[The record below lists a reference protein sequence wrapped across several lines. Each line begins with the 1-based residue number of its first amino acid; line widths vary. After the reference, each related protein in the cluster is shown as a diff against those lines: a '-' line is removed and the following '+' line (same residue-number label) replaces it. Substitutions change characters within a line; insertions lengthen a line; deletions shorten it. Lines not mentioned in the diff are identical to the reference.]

1 MSTISVSASGSRKI
15 GSQLLRNGIALAVI
29 LLMAGAVDAGE
40 VDPGADARRQ
50 MQRLKVL
57 EGYYSLVV
65 HMSNDSGKTWQQGP
79 AQKVQLRLRH
89 NGLLLEELPLE
100 LSGAGFHMNTYLTF
114 DQYRSV
120 FRKAAIDDVWGVMD
134 IYQGTIVDETLV
146 LTNLESGTLFPV
158 GADTWRGFR
167 LSVPLTAGERTML
180 IEKTDDFG
188 QSWQPAFKSVYTPE
202 TP

>member
-1 MSTISVSASGSRKI
+1 M
-15 GSQLLRNGIALAVI
+15 
-29 LLMAGAVDAGE
+29 
-40 VDPGADARRQ
+40 DPGADARRQ
-50 MQRLKVL
+50 MQRLRVL
-57 EGYYSLVV
+57 EGDYSLVV
-65 HMSNDSGKTWQQGP
+65 HVSNDGGKTWQEGA

-89 NGLLLEELPLE
+89 NDLLLEELPVE
-100 LSGAGFHMNTYLTF
+100 LSEQGFHMNTYITF

-134 IYQGTIVDETLV
+134 IYQGNIVDDSLV
-146 LTNLESGTLFPV
+146 LTNLKSGTLFPV
-158 GADTWRGFR
+158 DADTWRGFR
-167 LSVPLTAGERTML
+167 LSVPLIAGERTML